1 MGSGLSEIVNNLADL
16 SDDPDGSP
24 QPPSLTGSSIGA
36 HPGRDSPPVLR
47 IVGGGSSA
55 TKHTS
60 MHPTENTFT
69 SVSKQPDHPSN
80 NNSTLSETET
90 PKLVALKSDSTN
102 PTTVDSDPSV
112 VAVEIVESDPLSG
125 VLEPPATTQLPT
137 KSSVVPAPSSPVL
150 TGKGTGYKNMP
161 SDAVRPPQ
169 DERERDSLSQ
179 SHFPAA
185 ADGGILNSPSIT
197 GYHLRKKIFTHGWL
211 SSSKKDGRPG
221 KRDNRSSGGVDL
233 HVLHSSLKAAAESGS
248 EEENSGSEEERES
261 EGVVAVSGELRTIS
275 KPKRS
280 EAVLKIAVGD
290 RLLDLADSLVN
301 PPYAN
306 LPATLT
312 VGRELEYEN
321 LARRETVKRLR
332 AMADVLAGL
341 ASLESYD
348 ARFGQDTSNQVD
360 KGSIMSPVR
369 QRTTPPTTMSPLP
382 PVREEGGGRDR
393 AAVASQLGEASQQ
406 ELDDDDSEPEPE
418 AQLIKEV
425 ETSVGLLQ
433 HQLNDNTNTTEAPT
447 DHIYSDNH
455 SIQKDSIVV
464 LKN

>member
-47 IVGGGSSA
+47 IVGGGSSV

-60 MHPTENTFT
+60 THPTENTST

-90 PKLVALKSDSTN
+90 PKLVALKSDATN
-102 PTTVDSDPSV
+102 PTYVDSDPSV
-112 VAVEIVESDPLSG
+112 VAVEAVESDPLLG
-125 VLEPPATTQLPT
+125 VLGPLVATQLPT
-137 KSSVVPAPSSPVL
+137 QSSVVPAPSSPVL

-179 SHFPAA
+179 SHFPLTT

-248 EEENSGSEEERES
+248 DEENSGSEEERGS

-275 KPKRS
+275 KPKKS
-280 EAVLKIAVGD
+280 EAVLKNEVGD

-301 PPYAN
+301 PPYTN

-312 VGRELEYEN
+312 MGRELEYEN

-348 ARFGQDTSNQVD
+348 ARFGQDTSSQVD
-360 KGSIMSPVR
+360 KGSAVSPVR
-369 QRTTPPTTMSPLP
+369 QRATPPTTMSPLP
-382 PVREEGGGRDR
+382 SVREEGGGRNR
-393 AAVASQLGEASQQ
+393 GAVGEASQQ
-406 ELDDDDSEPEPE
+406 ESDNDDSEPEPE
-418 AQLIKEV
+418 AQLIKDT
-425 ETSVGLLQ
+425 ETSAGLLQ
-433 HQLNDNTNTTEAPT
+433 HQLIDNTNTTEAST
-447 DHIYSDNH
+447 DHFDSDNH
-455 SIQKDSIVV
+455 SIQKDSIGV